1 MPFYETVLAHDTHMD
16 YANPDANSGSS
27 AFLRFQRTW
36 ISGGK
41 GSTIIYE
48 RPVIAHDF
56 SGETALTAA
65 AQVKGASIR
74 MKKYVGTNPD
84 DLDITWYRV
93 RKAGGDAEID
103 EAKVTWNDRD
113 KDIPEAWM
121 TAGANDATD
130 DFDIGVASDEQ
141 TGMVINGLWQA
152 WNIAAMIK
160 DAITN
165 RSSIF
170 RARANEAFV
179 QEQVNSFYVRSSEY
193 ATAADRPVLRIWYTL
208 TRGGHP
214 GWMEQLCG
222 G

>member
-1 MPFYETVLAHDTHMD
+1 MPFYDQVLTHDTYMD
-16 YANPDANSGSS
+16 YGSPDATHGSS
-27 AFLRFQRTW
+27 VTVRFQRTH
-36 ISGGK
+36 ITGGK
-41 GSTIIYE
+41 GVTIFKE
-48 RPVIAHDF
+48 RPVIKQDF

-65 AQVKGASIR
+65 SQVEGASLR
-74 MKKYVGTNPD
+74 MNKYVGTNPT

-113 KDIPEAWM
+113 NVTPDAWS
-121 TAGANDATD
+121 TAGAEHATD
-130 DFDIGVASDEQ
+130 DYDSSVASDEQ
-141 TGMVINGLWQA
+141 TGMGVDDLWQA
-152 WNIAAMIK
+152 WNITAMIK
-160 DAITN
+160 DTITN

-170 RARANEAFV
+170 RARANEVFV
-179 QEQVNSFYVRSSEY
+179 SEQTNSFYCHSSES
-193 ATAADRPVLRIWYTL
+193 ATAAKKPVLRIWYTL